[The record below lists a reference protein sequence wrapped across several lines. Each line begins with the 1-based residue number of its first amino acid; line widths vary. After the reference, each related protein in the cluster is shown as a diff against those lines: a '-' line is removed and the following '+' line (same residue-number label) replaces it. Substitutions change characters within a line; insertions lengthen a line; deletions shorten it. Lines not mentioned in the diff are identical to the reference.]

1 MIPVRPTSRAREAG
15 IVLVTSLLLLLVITL
30 LALSMFRS
38 FGMQE
43 KIAGNLREKHRALQA
58 AQSAQQYAEWWM
70 QNSNNINSVLIC
82 TATLLNANSGAGQ
95 ICTNSLATQGVA
107 DVTAVPWTV
116 GGAEI
121 GVRYAPPGMTVSTGG
136 ATNTYASAPRFYI
149 TLVGPAAS
157 GKGNIYRVNAWG
169 YGGDPNT
176 VAVVE
181 STYLVEPLIVDLG
194 AT

>member
-1 MIPVRPTSRAREAG
+1 MSPVRPSPRSREAG

-58 AQSAQQYAEWWM
+58 AESAQQYAEWWL

-82 TATLLNANSGAGQ
+82 TATVINANAGAGQ
-95 ICTNSLATQGVA
+95 VCTNSLTAQGVA
-107 DVTAVPWTV
+107 DVTAVPWKV
-116 GGAEI
+116 GGNEI
-121 GVRYAPPGMTVSTGG
+121 GVSYTPPGMTVSAGG
-136 ATNTYASAPRFYI
+136 ATNTYAGAPRFYI
-149 TLVGPAAS
+149 TLVGAAAS
-157 GKGNIYRVNAWG
+157 GKGNIYKVDAWG